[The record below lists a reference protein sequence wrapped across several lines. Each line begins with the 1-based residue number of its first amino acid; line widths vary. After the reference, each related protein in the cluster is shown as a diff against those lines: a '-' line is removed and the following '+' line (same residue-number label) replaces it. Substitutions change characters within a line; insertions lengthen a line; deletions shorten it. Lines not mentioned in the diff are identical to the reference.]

1 MNELELPKNIPPIYF
16 VLDFKGPGGYIPF
29 GYTKYTLPII
39 MNEKL
44 NDVDDGM
51 FVGNYS
57 SLQCPYEF
65 NKHRTAEFSNYI
77 VEHTKNTKFVVT
89 SEIKNDIKKY
99 AIYLVVLE
107 SLNVNNMFEY
117 YADDKYVLEDFF
129 SPNLLKLIIENEN
142 FKIVFM
148 DAGEGAYPHIFKFYK
163 KLYEF
168 LQRNN
173 ITSKNKII
181 VSTNNNFITDIEE
194 LPEFKEFNNQIK
206 TFCNNHLL
214 TTAGRFV
221 SQLRIHPNHS
231 FINNGYEYSIQT
243 EVHTNPR
250 PKYFLMYNRNGERM
264 HRVWFVNQLY
274 KRRLLEKGF
283 VSFFGN
289 ENLDKFF
296 NGSKKYPQLGFE
308 LNDIHDMSENY
319 KNFNPLVIDSDD
331 PYKITYFHNYLSRKK
346 EYEESYFTIVS
357 ETNAES
363 DFCFITEK
371 TIKPIMNLHP
381 FVILGNPKTLSV
393 LKSFGFKTFDTWWDE
408 SYDSEID
415 FLKRG
420 EKLINLVESLC
431 NKTSDEWKT
440 MLEEMEDIL
449 HHNKKLLHKLA
460 TSQYAQKEFF
470 QNILIETPLI

>member
-1 MNELELPKNIPPIYF
+1 
-16 VLDFKGPGGYIPF
+16 
-29 GYTKYTLPII
+29 
-39 MNEKL
+39 
-44 NDVDDGM
+44 
-51 FVGNYS
+51 
-57 SLQCPYEF
+57 
-65 NKHRTAEFSNYI
+65 
-77 VEHTKNTKFVVT
+77 
-89 SEIKNDIKKY
+89 
-99 AIYLVVLE
+99 
-107 SLNVNNMFEY
+107 
-117 YADDKYVLEDFF
+117 
-129 SPNLLKLIIENEN
+129 
-142 FKIVFM
+142 M

-181 VSTNNNFITDIEE
+181 VSTNNNFISDIEQ

-231 FINNGYEYSIQT
+231 FIDNGYEYSIQT

-289 ENLDKFF
+289 EN
-296 NGSKKYPQLGFE
+296 
-308 LNDIHDMSENY
+308 Y

-331 PYKITYFHNYLSRKK
+331 PYKITYFHNYLSRRK

-470 QNILIETPLI
+470 QNILIETPLT